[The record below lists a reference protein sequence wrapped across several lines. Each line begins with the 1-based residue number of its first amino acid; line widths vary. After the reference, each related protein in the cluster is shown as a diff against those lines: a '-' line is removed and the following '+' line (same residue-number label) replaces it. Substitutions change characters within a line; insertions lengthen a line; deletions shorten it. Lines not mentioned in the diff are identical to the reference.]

1 MNGCDFMG
9 KVHSLEELMDTISN
23 MNHENSVIEFSIPGK
38 GEFTLVLE
46 DEDDEAVGVKKEGN
60 PELHRFI
67 NESKV
72 LHKKGVGM
80 STIDLLK
87 SFSAKVFV

>member
-1 MNGCDFMG
+1 MNGCDCMG

-23 MNHENSVIEFSIPGK
+23 MSRKNSVIEFSIPGK

-46 DEDDEAVGVKKEGN
+46 DEDDQLIISKKEAN
-60 PELHRFI
+60 PDLHRFI

-87 SFSAKVFV
+87 SFSAKVFI